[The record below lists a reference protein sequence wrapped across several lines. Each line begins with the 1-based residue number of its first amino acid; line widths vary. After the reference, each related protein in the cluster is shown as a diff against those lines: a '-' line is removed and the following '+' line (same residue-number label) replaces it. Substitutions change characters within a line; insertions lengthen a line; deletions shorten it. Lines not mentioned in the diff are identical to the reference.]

1 MGTTNFNS
9 YFFGCIVV
17 LTTKYHFWLT
27 KLVSLQKIIL
37 PEDLFANLTN
47 LYTIEGEKTPKT
59 PLFLQDASD
68 MTIEK
73 CLLSIAVTHFTL
85 SSLHDTYF
93 DRDF

>member
-47 LYTIEGEKTPKT
+47 LYTIEGGKNPKN
-59 PLFLQDASD
+59 
-68 MTIEK
+68 TIIPAR
-73 CLLSIAVTHFTL
+73 CI
-85 SSLHDTYF
+85 
-93 DRDF
+93 